1 MVVNGKTSSKTEI
14 SKTEISK
21 TEISKTEISKTEISK
36 TEISKT
42 EIFKRPMNFGGAV
55 EIRTQVARPPVLQD
69 GPSYPT
75 APRSRLCFSM
85 AILFLCLP
93 SSTIVIKYLV

>member
-1 MVVNGKTSSKTEI
+1 MVVNGKTSSK
-14 SKTEISK
+14 K
-21 TEISKTEISKTEISK
+21 
-36 TEISKT
+36 EISKT

-75 APRSRLCFSM
+75 APRSRLCFFNGNSLSLF
-85 AILFLCLP
+85 AIVNYCNQI
-93 SSTIVIKYLV
+93 SCINA